1 MPDES
6 DAIFREAPMKAYM
19 ARAQLFHDG
28 IRAAKID
35 LLIAE
40 IDSIDAGTLKW
51 NKRKLGISSSA
62 FDRVV
67 QASASPHQ
75 VFAHPDVIVDRPH
88 LIAYYRNIV
97 AISKKGIQQVLFSTE
112 KYESRR
118 TKQMERQ
125 AAVSLCE
132 TLNTIISGVIDKS
145 GQYSFQ
151 LNRDAILA
159 EIGTELQGSWNN
171 FVGTGAARQAKTL
184 IEDYVCTEA
193 LGAVEPRG
201 MQLNNGWTIKFGS
214 EPDVSFLDDRGV
226 VQIAI
231 EIKGSLD
238 RAGAQTRYGE
248 AKKSFGKAVAENPRC
263 HTIYLASCFT
273 DAVIRQ
279 VKADGQV
286 RDWFNLT
293 SILYDDGDR
302 VRFLSRVFHIVLTP
316 R

>member
-1 MPDES
+1 MSDHDE
-6 DAIFREAPMKAYM
+6 IFREALLKAYM

-40 IDSIDAGTLKW
+40 IDSIDASKLKW

-62 FDRVV
+62 FDRVTN
-67 QASASPHQ
+67 AGGIPHQ
-75 VFAHPDVIVDRPH
+75 VFAHPDLIVDRPH
-88 LIAYYRNIV
+88 LIANYRNIV

-112 KYESRR
+112 RYESRR
-118 TKQMERQ
+118 TTRMEHE
-125 AAVSLCE
+125 AAFSLCA
-132 TLNTIISGVIDKS
+132 TLNTIISGVIDNSKE
-145 GQYSFQ
+145 YSFQ

-171 FVGTGAARQAKTL
+171 FVGNGAAKAVKAL
-184 IEDYVCTEA
+184 IEEHVTAEN
-193 LGAVEPRG
+193 LGEVQPRVVT
-201 MQLNNGWTIKFGS
+201 LSNGWTIKFGS
-214 EPDVSFLDDRGV
+214 EPDVSFLNKRGV

-248 AKKSFGKAVAENPRC
+248 AKKSFGKAIAENPRC

-279 VKADGQV
+279 VEADGQV

-293 SILYDDGDR
+293 SILYDDDDR
-302 VRFLSRVFHIVLTP
+302 KRFLSKVFHIVFAP